1 MTGVPGE
8 PRGRVW
14 AQQTRERSRSLRRG
28 RPVARSSM
36 VGRNGW
42 ALEGVLEGN
51 RVYARW
57 DPHEH
62 RLDADLDL
70 IVRAEVIVA
79 MGDTFVCPESSTI
92 VTASLEDAFLRVTS
106 AAGRPR

>member
-1 MTGVPGE
+1 
-8 PRGRVW
+8 
-14 AQQTRERSRSLRRG
+14 
-28 RPVARSSM
+28 M

-92 VTASLEDAFLRVTS
+92 VTASLEDAFPALLTTIRAMDLVTS
-106 AAGRPR
+106 VVV